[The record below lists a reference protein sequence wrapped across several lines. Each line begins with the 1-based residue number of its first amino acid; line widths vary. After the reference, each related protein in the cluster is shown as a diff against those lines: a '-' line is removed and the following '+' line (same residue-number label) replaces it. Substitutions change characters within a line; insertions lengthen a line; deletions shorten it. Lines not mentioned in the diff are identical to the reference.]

1 MADDTQPVYLPAAPS
16 SALIRD
22 IVFIDARVP
31 DLPDLIAAVKPGDQ
45 VFVLDPASDGLDQ
58 IAKILAASDL
68 AGIASISI
76 VGHGAADQIE
86 LGSTLITD
94 GNLAEH
100 SADLATIGAS
110 LAPGGDLLL
119 YSCDVASGAAGQQ
132 FIADLAS
139 FTGADV
145 AAATHPVGS
154 ADLGGSWV
162 LDASTGPIEAS
173 SPFIT
178 ASLGNFSG
186 LLPTPTLTAVQS
198 TVLTTD
204 VDGDG
209 VADPGDTLTTSV
221 VITNTSATDAT
232 GVSFTETLDHL
243 TLVAG
248 KINVSPLAFDDFYT
262 TVGNTQLIVNASGT
276 NPGSTPA
283 VIVVGNLFTNDTEFL
298 GDTFSL
304 KSFTQGGHGSVTVNS
319 DGTFTYLPNAGFT
332 GSDTFAYTLTDK
344 GLDGI
349 AGNADDLTGVGTVH
363 ITVGTVVW
371 YVNSAAGAGGTGQ
384 STSPFN
390 AITATNLNGAGGA
403 GDLDSAGN
411 YIYLEGSGTYS
422 ATLGLETGEHL
433 IGGGEALVV
442 DGITLGSAGSRPT
455 LSASSGTALTLADGN
470 DVEGL
475 NVTNSAGS
483 GITGSAVG
491 TLTLKDFNSTATGT
505 ALGLSTSGTVTAT
518 GTNVLSSSA
527 GTALSVTNVTIGA
540 GNITFQSISAGS
552 ASGSA
557 PDGIILDTT
566 GSSGGLHV
574 TGVGTTAGSG
584 GTIQHKTG
592 ADGSTTTGIGIYLNS
607 TSGVQLA
614 DMQLNDF
621 QNFGNL

>member
-1 MADDTQPVYLPAAPS
+1 MLLSQHL
-16 SALIRD
+16 RW
-22 IVFIDARVP
+22 FDAHFR
-31 DLPDLIAAVKPGDQ
+31 
-45 VFVLDPASDGLDQ
+45 
-58 IAKILAASDL
+58 
-68 AGIASISI
+68 GIASISI

-248 KINVSPLAFDDFYT
+248 KINVSPLAFDHSYT
-262 TVGNTQLIVNASGT
+262 TVSNTQLIVNATGT

-283 VIVVGNLFTNDTEFL
+283 VTVVGNLFSNDEEFL
-298 GDTFSL
+298 GDTFTL
-304 KSFTQGGHGSVTVNS
+304 KSFTQGGHGTVTVNS

-332 GSDTFAYTLTDK
+332 GSDSFTYTITDK

-363 ITVGTVVW
+363 ITVGTLVW

-384 STSPFN
+384 STSPFKRDHRDEPQRRRRHRRPRQRRQLHLSRRQRHLYRD
-390 AITATNLNGAGGA
+390 AGPRKRRTPDRRRRGAGRRRHHLGQRRQPS
-403 GDLDSAGN
+403 DP
-411 YIYLEGSGTYS
+411 
-422 ATLGLETGEHL
+422 LGLERH
-433 IGGGEALVV
+433 GGPFL
-442 DGITLGSAGSRPT
+442 
-455 LSASSGTALTLADGN
+455 
-470 DVEGL
+470 
-475 NVTNSAGS
+475 
-483 GITGSAVG
+483 
-491 TLTLKDFNSTATGT
+491 
-505 ALGLSTSGTVTAT
+505 
-518 GTNVLSSSA
+518 
-527 GTALSVTNVTIGA
+527 
-540 GNITFQSISAGS
+540 
-552 ASGSA
+552 
-557 PDGIILDTT
+557 
-566 GSSGGLHV
+566 
-574 TGVGTTAGSG
+574 
-584 GTIQHKTG
+584 
-592 ADGSTTTGIGIYLNS
+592 
-607 TSGVQLA
+607 
-614 DMQLNDF
+614 
-621 QNFGNL
+621 